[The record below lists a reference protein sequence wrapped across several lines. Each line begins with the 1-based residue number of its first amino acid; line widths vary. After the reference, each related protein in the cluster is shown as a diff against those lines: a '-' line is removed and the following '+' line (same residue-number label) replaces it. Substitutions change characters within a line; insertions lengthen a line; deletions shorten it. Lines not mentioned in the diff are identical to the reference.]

1 MRYFDSPKNK
11 AFWEKEMVGLRK
23 KRAEREAGGFPE
35 QSSRE
40 QLHDREN
47 SPVRIRVTY
56 EELLKMEAEALGTAR
71 EQKRKRP
78 VKEKEK
84 SMERSMEL

>member
-11 AFWEKEMVGLRK
+11 AFWEKEMAGLRK

-35 QSSRE
+35 QSSR
-40 QLHDREN
+40 QQPDREN

-56 EELLKMEAEALGTAR
+56 EELLKMEAEAMGAVR
-71 EQKRKRP
+71 EQRRKRP

-84 SMERSMEL
+84 SMERSMER